1 MPKARSTP
9 SRSTPVLTARTA
21 DKHTLYE
28 AAVQNPEAEIDF
40 VDRVYTSLRGTHA
53 TLVREDFC
61 GTAAAAC
68 EWVRRRPANRAI
80 GLDLDAPTL
89 ANGVKRHVSK
99 LDAAQQAR
107 VTLLK
112 RNVLTPGLEAGNV
125 DAVMAMNFSYWVF
138 RERALL
144 RDYFRTVRESLAKGG
159 VFFLDHYGGYESM
172 QVRPERRRC
181 KGFTYIWDQKKF
193 NPISGE
199 YICHIHFAFRDGSM
213 LKKAFTYHWRLW
225 SLPEV
230 VDILKDAGFKKVT
243 VYWEGDDGNG
253 GGNGIFRAAS
263 KAEPCATYITYIAA
277 TD

>member
-1 MPKARSTP
+1 MPKTALSKSRAKP
-9 SRSTPVLTARTA
+9 SLTARTA
-21 DKHTLYE
+21 DKHAIYE
-28 AAVQNPEAEIDF
+28 AAVQNPEAEVDF
-40 VDRVYTSLRGTHA
+40 ADRVYLKLRGKRA
-53 TLVREDFC
+53 TLLREDFC

-68 EWVRRRPANRAI
+68 EWVRRRPGNRAV

-99 LDAAQQAR
+99 LTPDQQTR
-107 VTLLK
+107 VTLLQ
-112 RNVLTPGLEAGNV
+112 RNVLSPGRDASNV
-125 DAVMAMNFSYWVF
+125 DAVLAMNFSYWIF
-138 RERALL
+138 RERSLL
-144 RDYFRTVRESLAKGG
+144 CDYFRTVRGSLAKGG
-159 VFFLDHYGGYESM
+159 IFFLDHYGGYEAM

-193 NPISGE
+193 NPITGE

-213 LKKAFTYHWRLW
+213 IKNAFTYHWRLW

-230 VDILKDAGFKKVT
+230 VDILKDAGFKNVT

-253 GGNGIFRAAS
+253 GGNGVFRAAKS
-263 KAEPCATYITYIAA
+263 AEPCATYITYIAA

>member
-1 MPKARSTP
+1 MPKARSKP
-9 SRSTPVLTARTA
+9 SRSKPVLTARTA
-21 DKHTLYE
+21 DKHAIYE

-40 VDRVYTSLRGTHA
+40 VDRVYKSLRGKPA

-68 EWVRRRPANRAI
+68 EWVRRRTTNRAI

-89 ANGVKRHVSK
+89 ANGMKRHVSK
-99 LDAAQQAR
+99 LESEQQTR
-107 VTLLK
+107 VTLLQ
-112 RNVLTPGLEAGNV
+112 RNVLTPGKDASNV
-125 DAVMAMNFSYWVF
+125 DAVMAMNFSYWIF

-144 RDYFRTVRESLAKGG
+144 CEYFRTVRASLAKGG
-159 VFFLDHYGGYESM
+159 IFFLDHYGGYESM

-193 NPISGE
+193 NPITGE
-199 YICHIHFAFRDGSM
+199 YVCHIHFAFPDGSM
-213 LKKAFTYHWRLW
+213 IKKAFTYHWRLW

-230 VDILKDAGFKKVT
+230 IDILMDAGFKSVT
-243 VYWEGDDGNG
+243 AYWEGDDGNG
-253 GGNGIFRAAS
+253 GGNGVFRAAKS
-263 KAEPCATYITYIAA
+263 AEPCATYITYVSA